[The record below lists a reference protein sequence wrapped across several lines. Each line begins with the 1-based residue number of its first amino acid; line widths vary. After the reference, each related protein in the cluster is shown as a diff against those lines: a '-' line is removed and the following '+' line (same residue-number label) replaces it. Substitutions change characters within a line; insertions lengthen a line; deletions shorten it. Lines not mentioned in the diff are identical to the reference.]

1 MIRLTRLNQSE
12 ILLNSDLIEHI
23 ELGADTVVVLNNGSS
38 FVVKE
43 SADQIL
49 EEIIEFRRRLLT
61 QPVNISQHVV

>member
-61 QPVNISQHVV
+61 QPVNISQHIV